1 MASHPPQYAFL
12 NDGPAALQALLSAI
26 AGAKSA
32 LNLLYY
38 IYEPDSTGIRIRE
51 ALTAA
56 AQRGVAVRL
65 LIDGF
70 GSRGLSEDFFA
81 PLSAAG
87 GQICRFLPHMGRQYV
102 LRNHQKMLLAD
113 RDLAIVGGFNIGD
126 SYFDP
131 SHALGWRDLGLVLR
145 GPDVAQGHAY
155 FDALWD
161 WVQRGPARILELRRL
176 LNIHSQKQ
184 GAVRW
189 IFSGPGPRNAYAA
202 SVRHDLVRAHRLD
215 MMMGYFMPPPII
227 LRMLAH
233 IARATRARF
242 VLAGQSDH
250 IITQYAARH
259 SYRRLIAADAEV
271 YEYLPRRLHAK
282 LIVLDDI
289 VYVGSAN
296 FDLRSLRI
304 NCEVMLRIENAALA
318 KEARRIIE
326 DDINNS
332 LAMDA
337 SLIAKRTGFWARL
350 VQLFSYWF
358 LSVFDLLLSRRLGT

>member
-1 MASHPPQYAFL
+1 MASIPPPCDFL
-12 NDGPAALQALLSAI
+12 DDGPAALQALLAAI
-26 AGAKSA
+26 AGAKTD
-32 LNLLYY
+32 LRLLYY
-38 IYEPDSTGIRIRE
+38 IFEADETGSQLRD
-51 ALTAA
+51 ALCAA
-56 AQRGVAVRL
+56 AQRGVRVRL

-70 GSRGLSEDFFA
+70 GSRSLPEGFFA

-87 GQICRFLPHMGRQYV
+87 GQICHFLPHMGRQYV
-102 LRNHQKMLLAD
+102 LRNHQKLLLAD
-113 RDLAIVGGFNIGD
+113 DQRAILGGFNIGD
-126 SYFDP
+126 SYFQP
-131 SHALGWRDLGLVLR
+131 SHPLGWRDLGLVLE
-145 GPDVAQGHAY
+145 GPDVRAGITY

-176 LNIHSQKQ
+176 LNAHTQRQ
-184 GAVRW
+184 GPVRW

-202 SVRHDLVRAHRLD
+202 SVRHDLVRARCVD

-250 IITQYAARH
+250 IMTQYAARH
-259 SYRRLIAADAEV
+259 SYRRLIAAGADV

-282 LIVLDDI
+282 LIVVDDI
-289 VYVGSAN
+289 VYIGSAN

-318 KEARRIIE
+318 AKARRIIE
-326 DDINNS
+326 DDVNNS

-337 SLIAKRTGFWARL
+337 SLLEKRTGFFARL
-350 VQLFSYWF
+350 GQLFSYWF
-358 LSVFDLLLSRRLGT
+358 LSAFDLLLARRWGT